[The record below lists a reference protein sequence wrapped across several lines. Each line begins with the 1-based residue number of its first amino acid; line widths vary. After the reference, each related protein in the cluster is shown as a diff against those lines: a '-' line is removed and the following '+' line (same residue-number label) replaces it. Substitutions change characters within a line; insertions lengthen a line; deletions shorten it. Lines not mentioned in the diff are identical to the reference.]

1 MHDKADKNQKVDK
14 KDYRKIALRL
24 LKYLFAE
31 WKLFILGLTL
41 VVLSSVLV
49 LFGPKLSGAAIAS
62 LESSDLQTIDLNV
75 TAKYSILML
84 AAYLL
89 SSLFNYIS
97 ARVMVRVSEK
107 VVLTMTQETFD
118 KIVDVPIA
126 YIDTHQ
132 AGDLVSRISYDMD
145 LVANTLSNS
154 VITII
159 TSVISVVGSFIMM
172 LTISS
177 SLALIF
183 VFILPITILFTNY
196 RIKKTRPLFSTRSRK
211 LGEMNG
217 FVEEILSGQKTIQAY
232 EKEDYF
238 SQEFYKKNSES
249 IDAYYN
255 ADYEASINFPTMI
268 FITNTSI
275 AIVSIIA
282 SLLYLNGLF
291 TLAFL
296 SAFIM
301 YARQFSFPINNIAG
315 TFAELQ
321 SSFSAANRIFV
332 LLDQDNE
339 KADADHAIE
348 LSDVEGDVE
357 FKSVSFG
364 YDDDKMIIK
373 DFNYHAKPGS
383 LTAIVG
389 HTGAGK
395 TTLIN
400 LLMRFYDPQE
410 GDIKI
415 DGHSYKDITRKSQR
429 SAFAMVLQET
439 WLFAGTIRENIAY
452 GKPDASD
459 EEIRKAAEMA
469 NISSFIDLQEDG
481 YETILE
487 EDAENLSQGQKQL
500 LTIARAMLLNKPMLI
515 LDEATSNVD
524 SRTEIQTQDAMNKLM
539 KGKTSFVIAHRLST
553 IKNADTIL
561 VLDAGEIIEQG
572 NHQELLEKK
581 GHYYDLYNSQFLKEQ

>member
-500 LTIARAMLLNKPMLI
+500 LIIARAMLLNKPMLI

>member
-196 RIKKTRPLFSTRSRK
+196 RIKKTRPLFSRRSRK

-238 SQEFYKKNSES
+238 SQEFYKKNSGS
-249 IDAYYN
+249 IDAYYK

-268 FITNTSI
+268 FITNASV

-282 SLLYLNGLF
+282 SMLYLNGLF

-296 SAFIM
+296 SSFIL

-339 KADADHAIE
+339 KKDADHAVD
-348 LSDVEGDVE
+348 LTNVEGDVKFE
-357 FKSVSFG
+357 NVSFG

-383 LTAIVG
+383 LNAIVG

-539 KGKTSFVIAHRLST
+539 QGKTSFVIAHRLST

-561 VLDAGEIIEQG
+561 VLDAGEIIEKG

>member
-31 WKLFILGLTL
+31 WKLFTLGLAL

-62 LESSDLQTIDLNV
+62 LEASDLQTIDLNV
-75 TAKYSILML
+75 TAKYAILML

-172 LTISS
+172 LTISP

-249 IDAYYN
+249 IAAYYN

-321 SSFSAANRIFV
+321 SSFSAANRIFA
-332 LLDQDNE
+332 LIDQDNE
-339 KADADHAIE
+339 KADADNAIE
-348 LSDVEGDVE
+348 LPDVEGDVE
-357 FKSVSFG
+357 FKNVSFG

-410 GDIKI
+410 GDIRI

-539 KGKTSFVIAHRLST
+539 QGKTSFVIAHRLST

>member
-14 KDYRKIALRL
+14 KDYKKIALRL

>member
-1 MHDKADKNQKVDK
+1 MQDNKDENQKIDK
-14 KDYRKIALRL
+14 KDYRKIAIRL
-24 LKYLFAE
+24 LKYLFTE
-31 WKLFILGLTL
+31 WKLFIVALSL
-41 VVLSSVLV
+41 VISSSILV

-62 LESSDLQTIDLNV
+62 LEASDLQAIDLRI
-75 TAKYSILML
+75 TAKFAILML

-89 SSLFNYIS
+89 SSIFNYIS
-97 ARVMVRVSEK
+97 ARVMIRVSER
-107 VVLTMTQETFD
+107 VVLNLTQETFD

-145 LVANTLSNS
+145 LVDNTLANS

-159 TSVISVVGSFIMM
+159 TSIISIVGSFIMM
-172 LTISS
+172 VTISPY
-177 SLALIF
+177 LALTF
-183 VFILPITILFTNY
+183 VFVLPITTLFTNY
-196 RIKKTRPLFSTRSRK
+196 RIKKTRPLFSRRSRK

-238 SQEFYKKNSES
+238 SKEFYKKNSES
-249 IDAYYN
+249 IEAYYK

-268 FITNTSI
+268 FITNASV
-275 AIVSIIA
+275 AVVSIIA
-282 SLLYLNGLF
+282 SILYLNGLF
-291 TLAFL
+291 SLAFL
-296 SAFIM
+296 SAFVL
-301 YARQFSFPINNIAG
+301 YARQFSFPINNISG
-315 TFAELQ
+315 TLAELQ
-321 SSFSAANRIFV
+321 SSFSAANRIFT

-339 KADADHAIE
+339 KKDADHAID
-348 LSDVEGDVE
+348 LTNVQGKVE
-357 FKSVSFG
+357 FKNVSFG

-373 DFNYHAKPGS
+373 DFNYTAKPGS

-400 LLMRFYDPQE
+400 LLMRFYDPQK
-410 GDIKI
+410 GDILI

-429 SAFAMVLQET
+429 AAFAMVLQET

-452 GKPDASD
+452 GKLNASD

-469 NISSFIDLQEDG
+469 NISNFIDMQEAG
-481 YETILE
+481 YDTILE

-561 VLDAGEIIEQG
+561 VLDAGEIVEQG
-572 NHQELLEKK
+572 SHQELLDKK
-581 GHYYDLYNSQFLKEQ
+581 GFYHDLYYSQFLKDQ

>member
-14 KDYRKIALRL
+14 KDYKKIALRL

-31 WKLFILGLTL
+31 WKLFILALTL
-41 VVLSSVLV
+41 VILSSVLV

-172 LTISS
+172 LTISL

>member
-107 VVLTMTQETFD
+107 AVLTMTQETFD